1 MRTTKPR
8 DSGTSPAVI
17 LGHVRLLAG
26 MVRANRPWR
35 FTAKLYGV
43 LAAALAAG
51 AYGIVASDIWRI
63 SAALGWWRL
72 AALCLVSLTV
82 TIVAVIVAHE
92 LWERSP
98 DPRVSRSGAPLQ
110 RHDRAHRHDRDRL
123 ALRRAAH
130 PHPRRCGARHRSDRY
145 SLKRSAATARRAT
158 TSPSPGSR
166 RPSAPSPAHSA
177 PHSNQ
182 TPPSGKP
189 PTGQPARERKSRREP
204 DRGYLTSVSILNIG
218 RYIAMMMIPTTTPT
232 AIIIS
237 GSMID
242 VRDEIDASTSSS

>member
-1 MRTTKPR
+1 M
-8 DSGTSPAVI
+8 
-17 LGHVRLLAG
+17 
-26 MVRANRPWR
+26 
-35 FTAKLYGV
+35 

-63 SAALGWWRL
+63 SAALSWWRL

-98 DPRVSRSGAPLQ
+98 DPRARAQVLLFNVTTALTVTIGIASRYAALVMLILAGAALVISTPVL
-110 RHDRAHRHDRDRL
+110 AEALGRDSSPRDYITL
-123 ALRRAAH
+123 AWFAASF
-130 PHPRRCGARHRSDRY
+130 GTIA
-145 SLKRSAATARRAT
+145 
-158 TSPSPGSR
+158 GM
-166 RPSAPSPAHSA
+166 A
-177 PHSNQ
+177 PHSSQ

-189 PTGQPARERKSRREP
+189 PTGQPARERKSTHEP
-204 DRGYLTSVSILNIG
+204 DRSYLTSVSILNIG